1 MVCRLTEYMRRGVVY
16 HFGAIQKF
24 HRIDVASCCNNR
36 SGTMGPSI
44 VGVEEQLWDLRKVL
58 VLWRFYM
65 LDVNSLRWV

>member
-1 MVCRLTEYMRRGVVY
+1 
-16 HFGAIQKF
+16 
-24 HRIDVASCCNNR
+24 
-36 SGTMGPSI
+36 MGPSI